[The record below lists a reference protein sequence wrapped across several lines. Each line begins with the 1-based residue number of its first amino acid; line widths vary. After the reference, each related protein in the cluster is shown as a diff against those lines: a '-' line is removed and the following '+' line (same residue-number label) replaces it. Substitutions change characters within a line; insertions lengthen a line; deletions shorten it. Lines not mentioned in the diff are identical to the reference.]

1 MWRRRMA
8 AIPLLA
14 VLTMSPVTLTQATAA
29 TPAAP
34 AVVSSS
40 VVFYA
45 NNSSGELTAVTYKKG
60 KATSTTLA
68 SVPSPVWW
76 RTFYLTPTSAS
87 GDWVVGVFSGDQK
100 DLTDP
105 PRLFAFDPA
114 TKTLNWLTKASR
126 RFHSPVVDSRR
137 KTHVFYVAG
146 STVCRATTS
155 GTRNHAIYRAPHG
168 WSITALTVAG
178 TAAPYVALTRTAV
191 LKHRTKT
198 YVVHLAKTPKTVI
211 AKAPGSITAL
221 ALSPDTKTL
230 AVSRVKPSGDSVLTL
245 NAEERGGM
253 QKTLAGLGK
262 TSEVSWSGDGNTLA
276 VDPQEWGGVLLVD
289 LVSGTTSFPTAIQ
302 PYGGGVFAPAA
313 AGSDD

>member
-8 AIPLLA
+8 AVPLMVALG
-14 VLTMSPVTLTQATAA
+14 MSPVALMPAA
-29 TPAAP
+29 AVTPAAP
-34 AVVSSS
+34 QVASSS

-45 NNSSGELTAVTYKKG
+45 NDSLGELTAVTVKNG
-60 KATSTTLA
+60 KATSSPLA
-68 SVPSPVWW
+68 SVASPVWW
-76 RTFYLTPTSAS
+76 RTFYLTPTAASA
-87 GDWVVGVFSGDQK
+87 DWVVGVFSGDQK

-114 TKTLNWLTKASR
+114 TKTLNWLTKASK
-126 RFHSPVVDSRR
+126 RFHSPVVDAAR
-137 KTHVFYVAG
+137 KAHVFYVAG
-146 STVCRATTS
+146 STVRQATPAA
-155 GTRNHAIYRAPHG
+155 TRDHAIYSAPKG

-178 TAAPYVALTRTAV
+178 KAAPYVALTHTTV
-191 LKHRTKT
+191 LTHQTST
-198 YVVHLAKTPKTVI
+198 YVIHLGISPKTVI

-245 NAEERGGM
+245 NAEVRGGM

-262 TSEVSWSGDGNTLA
+262 TSALSWSNDGLTLA
-276 VDPQEWGGVLLVD
+276 VDPQEWGGLLLVD

-302 PYGGGVFAPAA
+302 PYGGGVFAPAPA
-313 AGSDD
+313 SKGH

>member
-60 KATSTTLA
+60 KATNTPLA
-68 SVPSPVWW
+68 SVASPVWW

-87 GDWVVGVFSGDQK
+87 ADWVVGVFSGDQK

-146 STVCRATTS
+146 STVRRATPS
-155 GTRNHAIYRAPHG
+155 GTRNHAIYRAPRG

-178 TAAPYVALTRTAV
+178 KAAPYVALTRTAV
-191 LKHRTKT
+191 LKRRTKT
-198 YVVHLAKTPKTVI
+198 YVVHLGQTPKTVI
-211 AKAPGSITAL
+211 AKLPGSITAL
-221 ALSPDTKTL
+221 ALSPDTRTL
-230 AVSRVKPSGDSVLTL
+230 AVSRVKPSGDSVLAL
-245 NAEERGGM
+245 NAEARGGM
-253 QKTLAGLGK
+253 RKTLAGLGK
-262 TSEVSWSGDGNTLA
+262 TSEVSWSEDGNTLA

-313 AGSDD
+313 AGSG

>member
-60 KATSTTLA
+60 KATNTPLA
-68 SVPSPVWW
+68 SVASPVWW

-87 GDWVVGVFSGDQK
+87 ADWVVGVFSGDQK

-146 STVCRATTS
+146 STVRRATPS
-155 GTRNHAIYRAPHG
+155 GTRNHAIYRAPRG

-178 TAAPYVALTRTAV
+178 KAAPYVALTRTAV
-191 LKHRTKT
+191 LKRRTKT
-198 YVVHLAKTPKTVI
+198 YVVHLGQTPKTVI
-211 AKAPGSITAL
+211 AKLPGSITAL
-221 ALSPDTKTL
+221 ALSPDTRTL

-245 NAEERGGM
+245 NAEARGGM
-253 QKTLAGLGK
+253 RKTLAGLGK
-262 TSEVSWSGDGNTLA
+262 TSEVSWSEDGNTLA

-313 AGSDD
+313 AGSG

>member
-60 KATSTTLA
+60 KATNTPLA
-68 SVPSPVWW
+68 SVASPVWW

-87 GDWVVGVFSGDQK
+87 ADWVVGVFSGDQK
-100 DLTDP
+100 DLSDP

-146 STVCRATTS
+146 STVRRATPS
-155 GTRNHAIYRAPHG
+155 GTRNHAIYRAPRG

-178 TAAPYVALTRTAV
+178 KAAPYVALTRTAV
-191 LKHRTKT
+191 LKRRTKT
-198 YVVHLAKTPKTVI
+198 YVVHLGQTPKTVI
-211 AKAPGSITAL
+211 AKLPGSITAL
-221 ALSPDTKTL
+221 ALSPDTRTL
-230 AVSRVKPSGDSVLTL
+230 AVSRVKPSGDSVLAL
-245 NAEERGGM
+245 NAEARGGM
-253 QKTLAGLGK
+253 RKTLAGLGK
-262 TSEVSWSGDGNTLA
+262 TSEVSWSEDGNTLA

-313 AGSDD
+313 AGSG